1 MNLFQKLTAFLS
13 KGNRANWCLFILF
26 AGTLFI
32 KCVLFHYLY
41 AQSILIS
48 SLWKNP
54 LAFWHF
60 YLPRLSMSIAIA
72 SILFLFKR
80 KSWII
85 YISVLLDFWMIANLW
100 YFRYY
105 SMLVDAYAITMIG
118 GLNDGYWSSIIAL
131 FAWKD
136 LLFLL
141 LTAILSIA
149 VNVSNNLKYTWKG
162 TIGMFLVALGLH
174 IINIILPPPYYG
186 APISLN
192 PFHYQ
197 SYRYVACSD
206 YEHCNSMI
214 HNLIFQINKCIH
226 LCFPEEKH
234 SITLSSNE
242 KVQVNKFI
250 QTPPNDTPNERL
262 LLIIVESF
270 ETWTIH
276 PSIMPHTCRFLAEYS
291 NTLLVPKIKKQTKGG
306 ASSDAQLIFNTGLLP
321 IQSGAVSHLYNQN
334 IFPSIADCYDTL
346 TLSIS
351 PTSLDDCWKQWAMNR
366 AYHFDVAH
374 VDNVIDSL
382 LFKSV
387 KQCVDSG
394 ARYTQVFTIASHTPF
409 TVGSSHS
416 NLVLPNE
423 LPKMFRDYI
432 RSINA
437 ADKGLAVLLSALET
451 DSILQNTTIV
461 ITGDHTILSN
471 DKREQ
476 YAEICREQNLPYD
489 VVGGNYVPLI
499 IYSPK
504 IKENIRVDEVCYQM
518 DVYPTIMHLIGC
530 EEYFWK
536 GFGVN
541 LLDSTARHNRP
552 ITEEQAYALSDKMI
566 RADYFRTIVDSLNIT
581 IKDREPIFEP

>member
-1 MNLFQKLTAFLS
+1 MTLYQKLTAFLS
-13 KGNRANWCLFILF
+13 KGNRATWCLFFLF
-26 AGTLFI
+26 AGILFI
-32 KCVLFHYLY
+32 KCVLFNYFY
-41 AQSILIS
+41 TESIPIS

-54 LAFWHF
+54 LDFYHF
-60 YLPRLSMSIAIA
+60 YLPRLSMSFAIA
-72 SILFLFKR
+72 SLIFLFKR
-80 KSWII
+80 KSWIVW
-85 YISVLLDFWMIANLW
+85 ISILLDFWMIANLW

-141 LTAILSIA
+141 LTVILSIA
-149 VNVSNNLKYTWKG
+149 VNILNNLKYTWKG
-162 TIGMFLVALGLH
+162 MIVMFLVAFGLH
-174 IINIILPPPYYG
+174 ITNIILPPPYWG
-186 APISLN
+186 APIDLN

-197 SYRYVACSD
+197 SYRYVASSS
-206 YEHCNSMI
+206 YERLNSII
-214 HNLIFQINKCIH
+214 HSFIFQINKCIH
-226 LCFPEEKH
+226 LCFPGEKN
-234 SITLSSNE
+234 SIALSSNE
-242 KVQVNKFI
+242 KSQVNQFI
-250 QTPPNDTPNERL
+250 QTRQNGTSNERL

-270 ETWTIH
+270 ETWTIS
-276 PSIMPHTCRFLAEYS
+276 PSIMPYTYRFLAEHS
-291 NTLLVPKIKKQTKGG
+291 NILLVSKIKKQTKGG

-334 IFPSIADCYDTL
+334 LFPSIADCYDTL
-346 TLSIS
+346 TFSIS
-351 PTSLDDCWKQWAMNR
+351 PTSLDDCWKQWSMNK
-366 AYHFDVAH
+366 AYHFDIAH
-374 VDNVIDSL
+374 VDNPIDSL

-387 KQCVDSG
+387 KQYVDNG

-423 LPKMFRDYI
+423 LPKMFRDYT

-437 ADKGLAVLLSALET
+437 ADKGLAVLFSALET

-504 IKENIRVDEVCYQM
+504 IKENIRIDEVCYQM
-518 DVYPTIMHLIGC
+518 DIYPTILHLIGC
-530 EEYFWK
+530 EDYFWK

-541 LLDSTARHNRP
+541 LLDSAARHNRP
-552 ITEEQAYALSDKMI
+552 ITEEQAYSLSDKMI